1 MDYEIGGIYEG
12 TITGITQ
19 FGVFVELKRPD
30 AEESKKN
37 LSKVTGMVHI
47 SEVAEGYV
55 KDINEFIKVGEAV
68 KVKYI
73 GVNEKNKV
81 ALSMRQVNLKPR
93 ETAPPAQNFED
104 MLKKFTKNNE
114 EKLGEYR
121 RRAEGGSNRKKR

>member
-19 FGVFVELKRPD
+19 FGVFVELKSGED
-30 AEESKKN
+30 GKKN
-37 LSKVTGMVHI
+37 LPKVTGMVHI

-55 KDINEFIKVGEAV
+55 KDINEFIKVGEVV

-73 GVNEKNKV
+73 GVNEKNKI
-81 ALSMRQVNLKPR
+81 ALSMRQVNSKPR
-93 ETAPPAQNFED
+93 DSAPPAQNFED